1 MIHWTPVAERVRSS
15 WIVGIA
21 IATIVWSMKVIET
34 AKIIAA
40 RISLLFGAEDWF
52 MRAALPCGRRILPAF
67 GYSRRRNA
75 ADLLARIRNRRRL
88 RSRRR
93 DLRRPLADREPR
105 QRRPDGG
112 LPRGD
117 ERFSALGLG
126 PRHFLAPTLD

>member
-1 MIHWTPVAERVRSS
+1 MIHCTPVAESERSS

-40 RISLLFGAEDWF
+40 RISLLFWAGASGDWF
-52 MRAALPCGRRILPAF
+52 MGRPLPRGRRFLPGF

-75 ADLLARIRNRRRL
+75 SGLLARIRNRRRL

-93 DLRRPLADREPR
+93 LRRRALAHREPR
-105 QRRPDGG
+105 Q
-112 LPRGD
+112 
-117 ERFSALGLG
+117 
-126 PRHFLAPTLD
+126 